1 LPRLFIALSIAH
13 IHRVERRLIMNL
25 VRRGT
30 TPLSAYRPGTVE
42 DGFGRLVESMFE
54 DFFAP
59 MVVGGSRR
67 LDDGASVPRLDMS
80 ETEQAYE
87 VQADM
92 PGVAREDL
100 KVAIDHQRVT
110 IEGECRK
117 ANERREGEN
126 VVYSERSARKFVRSF
141 TLPSEVDDAAAQ
153 AKLENGVLHL
163 TLPKKQGGTV
173 RRIDIQ

>member
-1 LPRLFIALSIAH
+1 
-13 IHRVERRLIMNL
+13 MNL

-30 TPLSAYRPGTVE
+30 TPLAAYRPGSVE

-59 MVVGGSRR
+59 MALGGTRR
-67 LDDGASVPRLDMS
+67 LDYGASIPRLDLL
-80 ETEQAYE
+80 ENEQAFE
-87 VQADM
+87 IQAEM
-92 PGVAREDL
+92 PGVEKEDL

-126 VVYSERSARKFVRSF
+126 VVYSERSARKFMRSF
-141 TLPSEVDDAAAQ
+141 TLPSEVDEGAAQ
-153 AKLENGVLHL
+153 AKLDNGVLHL
-163 TLPKKQGGTV
+163 VLPKKQGSAA
-173 RRIDIQ
+173 RRIDVQ

>member
-1 LPRLFIALSIAH
+1 
-13 IHRVERRLIMNL
+13 MNL

-42 DGFGRLVESMFE
+42 DGFGRLVETMFE
-54 DFFAP
+54 DFFTPLA
-59 MVVGGSRR
+59 MGAGRR
-67 LDDGASVPRLDMS
+67 LEEGAGIPRLDLV
-80 ETEQAYE
+80 ETDQAYE
-87 VQADM
+87 LQAEM
-92 PGVAREDL
+92 PGVEKQDL
-100 KVAIDHQRVT
+100 KVAVDHQRVM

-126 VVYSERSARKFVRSF
+126 VVYSERSARKFMRSF

-163 TLPKKQGGTV
+163 TLPKKQGSAV

>member
-1 LPRLFIALSIAH
+1 
-13 IHRVERRLIMNL
+13 MNL
-25 VRRGT
+25 VRRGSS
-30 TPLSAYRPGTVE
+30 PLSTYRPGSVE

-59 MVVGGSRR
+59 MAA
-67 LDDGASVPRLDMS
+67 GAALRPSDTSIPRLDMT

-87 VQADM
+87 VQAEM
-92 PGVAREDL
+92 PGVEKEDL

-126 VVYSERSARKFVRSF
+126 VVYSERSTRKFMRSF

-163 TLPKKQGGTV
+163 TLPKKQGGAV
-173 RRIDIQ
+173 RRLDIQ

>member
-1 LPRLFIALSIAH
+1 
-13 IHRVERRLIMNL
+13 MNL

-30 TPLSAYRPGTVE
+30 TPLAAYRPGSVE

-59 MVVGGSRR
+59 MALGGSRR
-67 LDDGASVPRLDMS
+67 LDDGASIPRLDLL
-80 ETEQAYE
+80 ENEQAYE
-87 VQADM
+87 IQAEM
-92 PGVAREDL
+92 PGVEKEDL

-126 VVYSERSARKFVRSF
+126 VVYSERSARKFMRSF
-141 TLPSEVDDAAAQ
+141 TLPSEVDEGAAQ
-153 AKLENGVLHL
+153 ARLDNGVLHL
-163 TLPKKQGGTV
+163 TLPKKQGGAA
-173 RRIDIQ
+173 RRIDVQ

>member
-1 LPRLFIALSIAH
+1 
-13 IHRVERRLIMNL
+13 MNL
-25 VRRGT
+25 VRRSNS
-30 TPLSAYRPGTVE
+30 PLSAYRPGTVD

-59 MVVGGSRR
+59 LALGQSRR
-67 LDDGASVPRLDMS
+67 FDDGASIPRLDML

-87 VQADM
+87 IQADM
-92 PGVAREDL
+92 PGVEKQDL
-100 KVAIDHQRVT
+100 KVAIDHQRIT

-126 VVYSERSARKFVRSF
+126 VVYSERSARKFMRSF

-163 TLPKKQGGTV
+163 TLPKKQGSAA
-173 RRIDIQ
+173 RRLDVQ

>member
-1 LPRLFIALSIAH
+1 
-13 IHRVERRLIMNL
+13 MNL

-30 TPLSAYRPGTVE
+30 TPLAAYRPGSVE

-59 MVVGGSRR
+59 MAMGGTRR
-67 LDDGASVPRLDMS
+67 LDDGASVPRLDLL
-80 ETEQAYE
+80 ETEQAFE
-87 VQADM
+87 IEAEM
-92 PGVAREDL
+92 PGVEKEDL

-126 VVYSERSARKFVRSF
+126 VVYSERSARKFMRSF
-141 TLPSEVDDAAAQ
+141 TLPAEVDEGAAQ
-153 AKLENGVLHL
+153 ARLDNGVLHL
-163 TLPKKQGGTV
+163 TLPKKQGGAA
-173 RRIDIQ
+173 RRIDVQ